1 MYRVHGAPI
10 GIADPCAERGH
21 HNAESKRRRIG
32 MAIIPLPLL
41 SVPFPP
47 SRRDRK
53 GGYDIFCV
61 YILSCTYCDSFFA
74 AVPSR
79 TTHTYLLP
87 SSPFSLTRVLHEPCV
102 PGNGDERYMG
112 SKLHTDVPT
121 VGEARRGEVE
131 NEGRRRRHEG
141 EGEEVWVCTLDERR
155 TDATRG
161 IEMREYQQGGKT
173 RVCVERS
180 ARWHD
185 RELDFS
191 DSEFCSS
198 FFLPLSLCPTR
209 TLSSPIHPIFSPV
222 DGTTFSPAYHS
233 FLRPRALSTTTAIA
247 SPSFSFSP
255 SFFHSLLLY
264 IYIHIYNAL
273 SLSISRSPSGLSPR
287 VYSPGDQTGGAADTI
302 KRGKSDGQRT
312 RTDVN
317 GERKSPRR
325 PCIRLP
331 LRWRRPGQRRNRAP
345 VHGFQRSY
353 S

>member
-21 HNAESKRRRIG
+21 HNAESKGRRIG

-87 SSPFSLTRVLHEPCV
+87 FFPYARATRTVC
-102 PGNGDERYMG
+102 PGERRREIHGIEVTHGCANGGR
-112 SKLHTDVPT
+112 
-121 VGEARRGEVE
+121 GEAGRGGERGKKKKTRRG
-131 NEGRRRRHEG
+131 GRRGMGLCARREEDGCDEG
-141 EGEEVWVCTLDERR
+141 
-155 TDATRG
+155 RG

-264 IYIHIYNAL
+264 IYIYIYTTL
-273 SLSISRSPSGLSPR
+273 SLCRSLDLHLVFLLAYTAQATKPVVL
-287 VYSPGDQTGGAADTI
+287 QT
-302 KRGKSDGQRT
+302 Q
-312 RTDVN
+312 
-317 GERKSPRR
+317 
-325 PCIRLP
+325 
-331 LRWRRPGQRRNRAP
+331 
-345 VHGFQRSY
+345 
-353 S
+353 